1 MRHSLSHVLAMA
13 VLDMFPEAKLGIG
26 PATDDGF
33 YYDFELPRTLI
44 PEDLPI
50 LEEKMRQIVKQ
61 GLKFAGEEAKPK
73 EAVDALKRAGQP
85 YKVELAEEFAREKQ
99 PITFYAT
106 GPAGAKPGDKGVFT
120 DLCKGGHVQS
130 TKDIG
135 AFKLTRIAGA
145 YWRGDEN
152 RPQLQRIYGVAFATQ
167 QELDE
172 HLERLEEAKDR
183 DHRKLGK
190 ELGLFIVS
198 ELVGGGLP
206 LWTPRGTVIRDQLN
220 DYVQGLRAAKGFRRV
235 AIPHLS
241 RKELYEQSGHWQKFE
256 QELFR
261 FETREGHQFA
271 IKPMNCPHHAQIYK
285 AEQRSYRD
293 LPVRYQETT
302 MVYRDEQSG
311 ELSGL
316 SRVRSITQD
325 DAHVF
330 CRDSQIE
337 GEVLDLWDIVETFYG
352 TLGLP
357 VKLHFS
363 THDPDNADGYAGTE
377 GQWNH
382 AESELRKVI
391 EKKVGRKYEETPG
404 EAAFYGPK
412 LDFISTD
419 ALGRE
424 WQVATIQLDFFQ
436 PEGLGLTYV
445 DEDGKEQRVV
455 MIHCAVMGSLERF
468 IAPLIEHFAGAF
480 PLWLAPEQVRVLSIS
495 EKQAKYARSVAEAL
509 REAGLRVEIDDDAET
524 IGKKIRSAE
533 TMKVPYMLV
542 VGDKE
547 KQSGSVAVRSY
558 HRGDLGTKKLSAV
571 AKQLAEEA
579 ADRTLPDTRKA
590 NGKGKGTATGKAKPK
605 KS

>member
-1 MRHSLSHVLAMA
+1 MAKTKAPRKPADLEPMRHSLAHVLAMA

-33 YYDFELPRTLI
+33 YYDFDLPRTLI

-50 LEEKMRQIVKQ
+50 LEQKMRKIVKQ
-61 GLKFAGEEAKPK
+61 DLGFESTEVQPK
-73 EAVDALKRAGQP
+73 EAVDALKAAGQP
-85 YKVELAEEFAREKQ
+85 YKVELAEEFAQGKE
-99 PITFYAT
+99 PITFYKT
-106 GPAGAKPGDKGVFT
+106 GDFT
-120 DLCKGGHVQS
+120 DLCRGGHVKS
-130 TKDIG
+130 TKEIG
-135 AFKLTRIAGA
+135 AFTLTRIAGA
-145 YWRGDEN
+145 YWRGDET

-167 QELDE
+167 QELDDY
-172 HLERLEEAKDR
+172 LKQQEAAKQR

-190 ELGLFIVS
+190 ELKLFIHS

-206 LWTPRGTVIRDQLN
+206 LWTPRGTVIRDELN
-220 DYVQGLRAAKGFRRV
+220 DYVQGLRATKGFSKV
-235 AIPHLS
+235 TIPHLT
-241 RKELYEQSGHWQKFE
+241 RKDLYEQSGHWQKFE

-261 FETREGHQFA
+261 LETREGHQFA

-337 GEVLDLWDIVETFYG
+337 GEVLDLWEIIETFYG

-363 THDPDNADGYAGTE
+363 THDSNKVGAYAGTD

-391 EKKVGRKYEETPG
+391 EKKAGQKYEETPG

-445 DEDGKEQRVV
+445 DEGGEEQRVV

-495 EKQAKYARSVAEAL
+495 EKQAKYARSVTETL
-509 REAGLRVEIDDDAET
+509 RKAGLRVEMDADAET
-524 IGKKIRSAE
+524 IGKKIRTAE
-533 TMKVPYMLV
+533 KMKVPYMLV

-547 KQSGSVAVRSY
+547 AKAGSVALRSY
-558 HRGDLGTKKLSAV
+558 HRGNLGVTKTAAVTKDL
-571 AKQLAEEA
+571 AKEA
-579 ADRTLPDTRKA
+579 TDRVLPKT
-590 NGKGKGTATGKAKPK
+590 
-605 KS
+605 S